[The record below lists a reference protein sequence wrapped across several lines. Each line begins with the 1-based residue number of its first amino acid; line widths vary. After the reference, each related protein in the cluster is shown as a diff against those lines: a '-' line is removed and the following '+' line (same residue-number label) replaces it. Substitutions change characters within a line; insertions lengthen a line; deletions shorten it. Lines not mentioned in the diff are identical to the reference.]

1 MQETSFDNNTD
12 SQRIFSGQLWMNYF
26 RLQRI
31 LLLLLFGSLFY
42 LIFYTSCANIG
53 SPSGGVKDSIP
64 PVVVKTIPELR
75 GTNFDGND
83 VRFTFDEFIMPD
95 GILDKLVISPPM
107 KKKPIIKMKSK
118 TLIVE
123 FQDTLR
129 KKSTYSLDFK
139 DAVADNNEK
148 NPIANFRFS
157 FSTGPT
163 FDSLRISGFVK
174 NALNQEPVDK
184 ALVLLH
190 RQQNYLAF
198 IDSIP
203 DYIGT
208 TNKEGLFVIDNVAPG
223 KYRLYALMD
232 ADNSLTYN
240 SKSELIA
247 FADSILIPSASWV
260 TRTDTIV
267 KGLDTLVTQGH
278 VDFLP
283 EPQNLMMF
291 EENKF
296 EQYLDNSKR
305 PQANQCDFYFAESL
319 SDSFRINLIKPVPTK
334 DWSFIETNLKRDS
347 ITVWLTDTIISKS
360 DSLKFE
366 LKYEVLDSMQ
376 QMVLKRDTVELIYT
390 PPKLAKT
397 KRKKN
402 AAPLIPTI
410 TLINNIN
417 QSAHDIYQR
426 IKIEAPEPLTSFDLK
441 QIRLYSMLDTVKTN
455 IPIVVQKDTNSI
467 RKFFIEHH
475 WEPNSNYLF
484 QIDSAAAR
492 NIYGHPSN
500 KIDLKFRTQKE
511 DYYGKIFLT
520 ISGLTGPAIIQ
531 LLANTKD
538 EKILQKIQVIGDGKI
553 EFPYLKPEKY
563 KIRLIMDANKNGKW
577 DTGYL
582 ADNLQPE
589 KVVYYPKV
597 IKVRGNFEFKESW
610 KIDYKPDY
618 KKVLFDEELE
628 KEKARKKEQD
638 KKAGIKSDGTK
649 NGG

>member
-1 MQETSFDNNTD
+1 MEETGFYNNTD
-12 SQRIFSGQLWMNYF
+12 PHRIFSGQLWMNYF
-26 RLQRI
+26 RLQRV
-31 LLLLLFGSLFY
+31 LVLFISASLFY

-53 SPSGGVKDSIP
+53 SPTGGIKDSIP

-75 GTNFDGND
+75 STNFDGTD
-83 VRFTFDEFIMPD
+83 VRFTFNEFIMPD
-95 GILDKLVISPPM
+95 GILEKLVISPPM
-107 KKKPIIKMKSK
+107 KKKPIIKMKGK

-148 NPIANFRFS
+148 NPIDNFRFS
-157 FSTGPT
+157 YSTGPS

-174 NALNQEPVDK
+174 NALNQEPVEK

-190 RQQNYLAF
+190 RQKDYLAF

-203 DYIGT
+203 DYIGI

-223 KYRLYALMD
+223 EYRLYALMD

-240 SKSELIA
+240 SNSELIA
-247 FADSILIPSASWV
+247 FADSIMIPSASYV
-260 TRTDTIV
+260 SKTDTIV
-267 KGLDTLVTQGH
+267 KGLDTLVVTGH

-283 EPQNLMMF
+283 EAQNLMMF
-291 EENKF
+291 EEEKF

-305 PQANQCDFYFAESL
+305 SQANQCDFYFAESL
-319 SDSFRINLIKPVPTK
+319 SDSFRVSLLKPTPTK

-376 QMVLKRDTVELIYT
+376 QMVVKRDTIEMIYT
-390 PPKLAKT
+390 KPKVAKT

-402 AAPLIPTI
+402 EVALIPTI
-410 TLINNIN
+410 NLGNNIN
-417 QSAHDIYQR
+417 QTAHDIYQR
-426 IKIEAPEPLTSFDLK
+426 IKIEAPEPLSSFDLK

-467 RKFFIEHH
+467 RKFFIEHR

-563 KIRLIMDANKNGKW
+563 KIRLILDANKNGKW

-582 ADNLQPE
+582 AENLQPE

-597 IKVRGNFEFKESW
+597 IKVRSNFEYKENW

>member
-1 MQETSFDNNTD
+1 MEDTGFDNNSD
-12 SQRIFSGQLWMNYF
+12 PHRIFSGQLWMNYL

-31 LLLLLFGSLFY
+31 LLLFIFGSLFY

-75 GTNFDGND
+75 STNYSGND
-83 VRFTFDEFIMPD
+83 VRFTFNEFIMPD
-95 GILDKLVISPPM
+95 AILEKLVISPPM
-107 KKKPIIKMKSK
+107 KKKPIIKMKGK

-123 FQDTLR
+123 FQDKLR
-129 KKSTYSLDFK
+129 KESTYSLDFK

-148 NPIANFRFS
+148 NPIDNFRFS
-157 FSTGPT
+157 FSTGAT

-174 NALNQEPVDK
+174 NALNQEPVEK

-190 RQQNYLAF
+190 RQKDYLAF

-203 DYIGT
+203 DYIGI
-208 TNKEGLFVIDNVAPG
+208 TNKEGFFSIDNVASG
-223 KYRLYALMD
+223 EYRLYALMD

-240 SKSELIA
+240 SKNELIA
-247 FADSILIPSASWV
+247 FADSIMIPSASWV
-260 TRTDTIV
+260 ERVDTIV
-267 KGLDTLVTQGH
+267 RDLDTLVTKGH
-278 VDFLP
+278 TDFLP
-283 EPQNLMMF
+283 ETQYLMMF
-291 EENKF
+291 EEEKF
-296 EQYLDNSKR
+296 DQYLDNSKR
-305 PQANQCDFYFAESL
+305 SQANQCNFYFAESL
-319 SDSFRINLIKPVPTK
+319 SDSFRISLLKPKPTG

-347 ITVWLTDTIISKS
+347 ITVWLTDTIISKN
-360 DSLKFE
+360 DTLKFE

-376 QMVLKRDTVELIYT
+376 QMVVKHDTVEMIYT
-390 PPKLAKT
+390 PPKLPKV

-402 AAPLIPTI
+402 EVAVIPTI
-410 TLINNIN
+410 NLANNIN
-417 QSAHDIYQR
+417 TSAHDIYQR
-426 IKIEAPEPLTSFDLK
+426 IKIEAPEPLSSFDLGK
-441 QIRLYSMLDTVKTN
+441 IRLYSMLDTVKTN
-455 IPIVVQKDTNSI
+455 IPIVVEKDTNSI
-467 RKFFIEHH
+467 RKFYIEHR

-500 KIDLKFRTQKE
+500 KVDLKFRTQKE

-520 ISGLTGPAIIQ
+520 ISGLSGPAIVQ

-538 EKILQKIQVIGDGKI
+538 EKVLQKIQVIGDGKI

-563 KIRLIMDANKNGKW
+563 KIRLILDANKNGKW

-582 ADNLQPE
+582 AGNLQPE

-597 IKVRGNFEFKESW
+597 IKVRSNFEYKENW
-610 KIDYKPDY
+610 QIDYKPSY
-618 KKVLFDEELE
+618 KKDVFDEELE

-638 KKAGIKSDGTK
+638 KKAGTK
-649 NGG
+649 TGG